1 MIIAVKETSGLAMA
15 YLKGCKGTED
25 LSDARLAQLEI
36 VFETLWAA
44 MEPVFAGDSAEEI
57 SLAREALAQRVI
69 LLEKSAQASG
79 PRLEKIAAA
88 ASGLRSFLPPKD

>member
-1 MIIAVKETSGLAMA
+1 MAFVKGR
-15 YLKGCKGTED
+15 KGTED
-25 LSDARLAQLEI
+25 LSDARLAHLEI

-44 MEPVFAGDSAEEI
+44 MEPVFAGDSADEI

-88 ASGLRSFLPPKD
+88 ASGLRAFLPPKD

>member
-44 MEPVFAGDSAEEI
+44 MEPIFAGDSADETALDWPARH
-57 SLAREALAQRVI
+57 SLRG
-69 LLEKSAQASG
+69 SF
-79 PRLEKIAAA
+79 RLKKAHRLQVL
-88 ASGLRSFLPPKD
+88 S